1 LHFLEKMN
9 YGAYLQSELQNTF
22 AAWDFDA
29 HLCKSHYWNADLT
42 PSQLPLGF
50 DLPNSTPVTPTPG
63 RRRALQKTK
72 DVHDLPAMADKLARH
87 PDYRVLRRLV
97 PVTHFA
103 RSSAGPLLKMVILD
117 TETTGLSH
125 AKDRIIELAMLRV
138 DVDTL
143 TGLPVGD
150 VQIYD
155 GLEDPGQPI
164 PEEVSQI
171 TGISDDMVRGQALDM
186 ARVDALL
193 ADVDLVVAHNA
204 GFDRPFC
211 EARCPG
217 FAALPW
223 ACSFAD
229 IDWKKEGRGSAKLE
243 HLALHEGLFY
253 EAHRAE
259 VDCNALLAVL
269 MAPLPTD
276 GKTGLARL
284 LGAAASPSFRLLA
297 TQAPF
302 DAKEALKA
310 RAYRWD
316 AEKRVWHTRLTD
328 ETQLAAECVWLKTAV
343 YGGRSVRVHLE
354 KMDALVKYSSRAGA
368 LSEQQL

>member
-1 LHFLEKMN
+1 M
-9 YGAYLQSELQNTF
+9 
-22 AAWDFDA
+22 
-29 HLCKSHYWNADLT
+29 T

-50 DLPNSTPVTPTPG
+50 DLANDATVGTTPVA
-63 RRRALQKTK
+63 RRGAPKNKGLP
-72 DVHDLPAMADKLARH
+72 DLPAMADQLARH

-97 PVTHFA
+97 PVTHFP
-103 RSSAGPLLKMVILD
+103 RSSVGPLLKMVILD

-125 AKDRIIELAMLRV
+125 GKDHIIELALLRV
-138 DVDTL
+138 DVDTI

-164 PEEVSQI
+164 PDEVRQI
-171 TGISDDMVRGQALDM
+171 TGISNDMVRGQTLDM
-186 ARVDALL
+186 ARVDAFL
-193 ADVDLVVAHNA
+193 ADADLVVAHNA

-211 EARCPG
+211 EARCAG

-229 IDWKKEGRGSAKLE
+229 IDWKKEGRSSAKLE
-243 HLALHEGLFY
+243 HLALHQGLFY

-259 VDCNALLAVL
+259 VDCHALLAVL
-269 MAPLPTD
+269 MAPLPSD

-284 LGAAASPSFRLLA
+284 LGAVASPSFRLLA

-302 DAKEALKA
+302 DAKDALKA

-316 AEKRVWHTRLTD
+316 AEKRVWHTRLSD
-328 ETQLAAECVWLKTAV
+328 EAQLTAECEWLKTAV
-343 YGGRSVRVHLE
+343 YGGRSARVHLE
-354 KMDALVKYSSRAGA
+354 KMDALVKYSARAGA
-368 LSEQQL
+368 LSERQL

>member
-1 LHFLEKMN
+1 
-9 YGAYLQSELQNTF
+9 
-22 AAWDFDA
+22 
-29 HLCKSHYWNADLT
+29 
-42 PSQLPLGF
+42 
-50 DLPNSTPVTPTPG
+50 
-63 RRRALQKTK
+63 
-72 DVHDLPAMADKLARH
+72 
-87 PDYRVLRRLV
+87 
-97 PVTHFA
+97 
-103 RSSAGPLLKMVILD
+103 MVILD

-138 DVDTL
+138 DVDAL
-143 TGLPVGD
+143 TGLPAGD
-150 VQIYD
+150 VRVYD

-171 TGISDDMVRGQALDM
+171 TGISDAMVHGQVLDMVSIN
-186 ARVDALL
+186 ALL
-193 ADVDLVVAHNA
+193 ADADLVVAHNA

-229 IDWKKEGRGSAKLE
+229 IEWKKEGRSSAKLE
-243 HLALHEGLFY
+243 HLALHQGLFY

-259 VDCNALLAVL
+259 VDCHALLRVL
-269 MAPLPTD
+269 MAPLPSD

-284 LGAAASPSFRLLA
+284 AQAVASPSYRLLA

-302 DAKEALKA
+302 DAKEVLKA

-316 AEKRVWHTRLTD
+316 AENRVWHTRLND
-328 ETQLAAECVWLKTAV
+328 EAQLAAECDWLKASV
-343 YGGRSVRVHLE
+343 YGGRKATVHIE
-354 KMDALVKYSSRAGA
+354 KMDAWVKYSARSGA
-368 LSEQQL
+368 LSERQL

>member
-1 LHFLEKMN
+1 MN

-72 DVHDLPAMADKLARH
+72 DVHDLPAMADQLARH

>member
-1 LHFLEKMN
+1 
-9 YGAYLQSELQNTF
+9 
-22 AAWDFDA
+22 
-29 HLCKSHYWNADLT
+29 
-42 PSQLPLGF
+42 
-50 DLPNSTPVTPTPG
+50 
-63 RRRALQKTK
+63 
-72 DVHDLPAMADKLARH
+72 MADQLSRH

-103 RSSAGPLLKMVILD
+103 RPSAGPLLKMVILD

-125 AKDRIIELAMLRV
+125 LQDRIIELAMLRV

-164 PEEVSQI
+164 SREVSQI

-186 ARVDALL
+186 ARIDALL
-193 ADVDLVVAHNA
+193 ADADLVVAHNA

-229 IDWKKEGRGSAKLE
+229 IDWKKEGSSSAKLE
-243 HLALHEGLFY
+243 HLALHQGLFY

-259 VDCNALLAVL
+259 VDCHALLAVL
-269 MAPLPTD
+269 MAPLISD

-284 LGAAASPSFRLLA
+284 AGAVASPSFRLLA

-302 DAKEALKA
+302 DAKDVLKA

-316 AEKRVWHTRLTD
+316 AEKRVWHTRLKD
-328 ETQLAAECVWLKTAV
+328 EAELAAECEWLKAAV
-343 YGGRSVRVHLE
+343 YGGRN
-354 KMDALVKYSSRAGA
+354 
-368 LSEQQL
+368 QLT

>member
-1 LHFLEKMN
+1 M
-9 YGAYLQSELQNTF
+9 
-22 AAWDFDA
+22 
-29 HLCKSHYWNADLT
+29 T

-50 DLPNSTPVTPTPG
+50 DLPNGTSVKPTPVP
-63 RRRALQKTK
+63 RRAAQKTK
-72 DVHDLPAMADKLARH
+72 GLPDLPAMADQLARH

-103 RSSAGPLLKMVILD
+103 RPGAGPLLRMVILD

-164 PEEVSQI
+164 SEEVNQI
-171 TGISDDMVRGQALDM
+171 TGISDDMVRGQTLDM
-186 ARVDALL
+186 ARVNALL
-193 ADVDLVVAHNA
+193 ADADLVVAHNA

-229 IDWKKEGRGSAKLE
+229 IDWRKEGRGSAKLE
-243 HLALHEGLFY
+243 HLALHQGLFY

-259 VDCNALLAVL
+259 VDCHALLAVL

-284 LGAAASPSFRLLA
+284 LGTIASPSYRLLA

-302 DAKEALKA
+302 DAKDTLKA

-328 ETQLAAECVWLKTAV
+328 ETQLTAECVWLKTAV
-343 YGGRSVRVHLE
+343 YGGRSARVHLE

>member
-1 LHFLEKMN
+1 M
-9 YGAYLQSELQNTF
+9 
-22 AAWDFDA
+22 
-29 HLCKSHYWNADLT
+29 
-42 PSQLPLGF
+42 
-50 DLPNSTPVTPTPG
+50 
-63 RRRALQKTK
+63 
-72 DVHDLPAMADKLARH
+72 PAMADQLARH

-103 RSSAGPLLKMVILD
+103 SSSAGPLLRLVILD

-164 PEEVSQI
+164 SQEVRQI

-193 ADVDLVVAHNA
+193 ADADLVVAHNA

-229 IDWKKEGRGSAKLE
+229 IEWKKEGRSSAKLE
-243 HLALHEGLFY
+243 HLALHQGLFY

-259 VDCNALLAVL
+259 VDCHALLAVL
-269 MAPLPTD
+269 MAPLISD

-284 LGAAASPSFRLLA
+284 ADAVASPSFRLLA

-302 DAKEALKA
+302 DAKDVLKA

-316 AEKRVWHTRLTD
+316 AEKRVWHTRLKD
-328 ETQLAAECVWLKTAV
+328 EAQLAAELEWLKAVV
-343 YGGRSVRVHLE
+343 YGGRNATVNLE

>member
-1 LHFLEKMN
+1 M
-9 YGAYLQSELQNTF
+9 
-22 AAWDFDA
+22 
-29 HLCKSHYWNADLT
+29 T

-50 DLPNSTPVTPTPG
+50 DPPNSTPVTPKPEP
-63 RRRALQKTK
+63 RRAPQKTK
-72 DVHDLPAMADKLARH
+72 GLHDLPAMADQLARH

-103 RSSAGPLLKMVILD
+103 RSSAGPLMKMVILD

-164 PEEVSQI
+164 SQEVSQI
-171 TGISDDMVRGQALDM
+171 TGISDEMVRGQALDM

-193 ADVDLVVAHNA
+193 ADADLVVAHNA

-223 ACSFAD
+223 ACTFAD

-243 HLALHEGLFY
+243 HLALHQGLFY

-259 VDCNALLAVL
+259 VDCHALLAVL
-269 MAPLPTD
+269 MAPLISD

-284 LGAAASPSFRLLA
+284 ADAVASPSFRLLA

-302 DAKEALKA
+302 DAKDVLKA

-316 AEKRVWHTRLTD
+316 AEKRVWHTRLKD
-328 ETQLAAECVWLKTAV
+328 EAQLAAELEWLKAVV
-343 YGGRSVRVHLE
+343 YGVRNATVHLE